1 MTPPTPQPPMP
12 PMEAPHEEPMIDD
25 PMSDADMGDGGA
37 EMSDPK
43 KSIQQLVGKLSQELR
58 TYNNEQEAQDTDLN
72 KYVAGMII
80 PQATKIMTDQDKN
93 EVINKIKKG
102 QTDSANSSD
111 EPMSDED
118 EPIVNEVINSLLD
131 KKKDKRFDKDI
142 TNKDVRNKTN
152 PFKTNR

>member
-1 MTPPTPQPPMP
+1 MTPTISQPPMP
-12 PMEAPHEEPMIDD
+12 PIEAPHEEPMIND
-25 PMSDADMGDGGA
+25 PMGDANQGDG
-37 EMSDPK
+37 EDELNDPK

-58 TYNNEQEAQDTDLN
+58 TYNNEQQTQDTDLN

-80 PQATKIMTDQDKN
+80 PQATKVMTDQDKN
-93 EVINKIKKG
+93 EIINKIKKG
-102 QTDSANSSD
+102 QTDSAESSD
-111 EPMSDED
+111 DPMSDD

-131 KKKDKRFDKDI
+131 KKKEKRFEKDI